1 MNATF
6 SWKLSTGSPPRGA
19 RGGATIRTA
28 PQRVPSPR
36 SDRDRRLHS
45 QGGDVGAM
53 EYGARSSPLCVDRG
67 RGVGVRVWGAVGD
80 RLVEVR
86 VAPGPLEVGFR
97 IVGLP
102 RDRARTTA
110 DRVRAAMVNSGVAPD
125 VPPSQLLLEPC
136 LAHGPTALLDLPIA
150 LAALACV
157 GVVDAGLGWVF

>member
-1 MNATF
+1 M
-6 SWKLSTGSPPRGA
+6 
-19 RGGATIRTA
+19 
-28 PQRVPSPR
+28 
-36 SDRDRRLHS
+36 
-45 QGGDVGAM
+45 
-53 EYGARSSPLCVDRG
+53 
-67 RGVGVRVWGAVGD
+67 GVRVWGAVGD

-157 GVVDAGLGWVF
+157 GVVDAGLGWVFAEGRLGLDGSVVGADGHRSGSLADAVGSCQPPLLGFERRFEGEHE